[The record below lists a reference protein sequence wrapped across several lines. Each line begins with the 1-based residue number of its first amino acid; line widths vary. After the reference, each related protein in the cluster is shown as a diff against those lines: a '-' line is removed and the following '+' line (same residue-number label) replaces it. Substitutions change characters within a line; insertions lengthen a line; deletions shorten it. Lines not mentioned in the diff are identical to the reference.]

1 MPGTI
6 SAVGPSVLTTMEE
19 RFRPGSDK
27 SRRDAGKEARGGAG
41 RHAVKRTETPLAGSA
56 GRRDSRWALD
66 REKAYAQSGRA
77 AAESSSADDGMRRH
91 KALFLV
97 FFFSI
102 LSILFVIG
110 GCGGRKAYPPVSG
123 EKRPAVRKAR
133 PAVVRKALPRM
144 GYTIQAGAFSQA
156 ENAARLTE
164 LLKDQGLDATY
175 FAARTGLFKVRIG
188 NFPTRESARNQAEA
202 LQLLGL
208 IEEYYLVAPEEYA
221 VARVGELGEDYLR
234 RELVKAARS
243 FIGVPY
249 LWGGT
254 SAETGFD
261 CSGLTMTVYQLN
273 GIDLPRTSGD
283 QFGAGEK
290 RDDDDL
296 LPGDLVFFATGKGGK
311 VSHVGVYIG
320 ADRFVHAPG
329 RGKKIRTDTLSSSYY
344 KRRYLGARTYI

>member
-1 MPGTI
+1 MIRQGDARTGRDGGRADSDYPSGLSPMISPVSGT
-6 SAVGPSVLTTMEE
+6 SS
-19 RFRPGSDK
+19 
-27 SRRDAGKEARGGAG
+27 
-41 RHAVKRTETPLAGSA
+41 
-56 GRRDSRWALD
+56 GRRRRMALV
-66 REKAYAQSGRA
+66 
-77 AAESSSADDGMRRH
+77 
-91 KALFLV
+91 LV
-97 FFFSI
+97 FFFSL
-102 LSILFVIG
+102 LSILIFIG
-110 GCGGRKAYPPVSG
+110 GCGGRKAYPPVPRD
-123 EKRPAVRKAR
+123 KKAAVKKTRPGA
-133 PAVVRKALPRM
+133 VRKALPRM

-164 LLKDQGLDATY
+164 LLKEQGLDATY
-175 FAARTGLFKVRIG
+175 FAAETGLFKVRIG
-188 NFPTRESARNQAEA
+188 NFPSRESARNQAEA

-221 VARVGELGEDYLR
+221 VARAGELGEDYLR
-234 RELVKAARS
+234 REIVKAAQS

-283 QFGAGEK
+283 QFDTGEEQ
-290 RDDDDL
+290 DDDDP

-320 ADRFVHAPG
+320 AGRFIHAPG
-329 RGKKIRTDTLSSSYY
+329 RGKNIRTDLMSNSYY
-344 KRRYLGARTYI
+344 QRRYLGARTYI